1 MFATTL
7 WSPYIHPMPTL
18 CSPFGNYLFQV
29 RIWKIKRCSG
39 IDLFAIPYGIDPK
52 RLESYRIDRVCAKGT
67 GSILERSGYGI
78 DPGTLGVWDR
88 SWNAPSTGTIPERSG
103 NAQGFRIDPGSLR
116 VFWIDPRTLK
126 PTESILVGQASF
138 WSPNTR
144 FIYTHVRWCEWCT
157 YGGKAHSL
165 YIRITTVAKLFFCQI
180 FVMSRVHCFAL
191 YSATKQASSNA

>member
-1 MFATTL
+1 ML
-7 WSPYIHPMPTL
+7 RS
-18 CSPFGNYLFQV
+18 SS
-29 RIWKIKRCSG
+29 RSIWKIKRCSG

-126 PTESILVGQASF
+126 PTESVLVGQASF
-138 WSPNTR
+138 LSPNTR
-144 FIYTHVRWCEWCT
+144 FIYNHARE
-157 YGGKAHSL
+157 L
-165 YIRITTVAKLFFCQI
+165 MRMMYIRWQGTFTLHKNYYSSKVI
-180 FVMSRVHCFAL
+180 FLSNLRYV
-191 YSATKQASSNA
+191 SSSLLCPLLRNQTS